1 MTTDPKK
8 APVDGSERRP
18 SGAESK
24 GDAHGAS
31 GGERSKAG
39 SDYGDW
45 VPDRPDTRRNDD
57 RGADDSAMGR
67 YYTGS
72 GDLMNVGRQPGSPQ
86 AESDPKQA
94 GTKRTGVPGE
104 QERIDAEAEAI
115 AESNR
120 NKDFDT
126 PHVHSSTTSR
136 KV

>member
-8 APVDGSERRP
+8 SPDSSDKRRP

-31 GGERSKAG
+31 GGERSSAG

-45 VPDRPDTRRNDD
+45 VPQRTDTRRNDD
-57 RGADDSAMGR
+57 IDADDKSTGR
-67 YYTGS
+67 YHTG
-72 GDLMNVGRQPGSPQ
+72 GDLMDVGRQPGSPQ
-86 AESDPKQA
+86 QA
-94 GTKRTGVPGE
+94 DTAGGTKRTGVPGE
-104 QERIDAEAEAI
+104 DERIDAEAEAI

-126 PHVHSSTTSR
+126 THVHSSTTPR